1 MAQPIPGPWREK
13 VLCILRIADNRQI
26 EWTLRAL
33 ERWKTDT
40 FSAWNCEAYD
50 AMIAALATEGIEGNE
65 TTSRTDQ
72 LATYEF
78 FFHYNKKQMYGKIAL
93 KKNLTQILI
102 LSAHR
107 AERPTL
113 DLE

>member
-13 VLCILRIADNRQI
+13 VLCILKAGNDRQI
-26 EWTLRAL
+26 EWTRRAL

-40 FSAWNCEAYD
+40 ISAWNYEAYD
-50 AMIAALATEGIEGNE
+50 AMTAALSTEGIEGYE
-65 TTSRTDQ
+65 TTSKSGQ

-78 FFHYNKKQMYGKIAL
+78 LFRFKNEHMYGKIAL
-93 KKNLTQILI
+93 KTNGTQILI

-107 AERPTL
+107 AERQTL
-113 DLE
+113 DPQ